1 MQCCPEHI
9 KAALKIIFSGFVW
22 CNIAQGNHMC
32 QMLAHDQQ
40 TTFMWKITIQCCINH
55 AGTALH
61 KNIVQSM
68 LLNTSEATLLKKI
81 TYAVLTQ
88 SAQTCFFQKNNLC
101 NVVLIY
107 LSQHCTRNY
116 LYNVGLQPITTLHRK
131 IICNVDLSYVRERCA
146 KKLPRVYPS
155 NFDVRWMATKK
166 NLPIEF
172 SNSIFIKFCFKAYW
186 H

>member
-1 MQCCPEHI
+1 MQHCTRKSHVPNVGPWPTDNVYVENNVYNAVSTMLGQHCIRILSSQCCSKTP
-9 KAALKIIFSGFVW
+9 
-22 CNIAQGNHMC
+22 
-32 QMLAHDQQ
+32 
-40 TTFMWKITIQCCINH
+40 
-55 AGTALH
+55 
-61 KNIVQSM
+61 
-68 LLNTSEATLLKKI
+68 EATLLKKI
-81 TYAVLTQ
+81 TYAMLTQ

-131 IICNVDLSYVRERCA
+131 IICNVDLSYVREHCA
-146 KKLPRVYPS
+146 KKLPRIYPS
-155 NFDVRWMATKK
+155 NFDVRWMAKKK

-186 H
+186 HWTYI